1 MTTYRR
7 FIHIVLTGCTVV
19 AVALFLL
26 VALSRLSYPFA
37 IEWLEG
43 NTFLHVMR
51 VLQGQPLY
59 VAPNYDFIT
68 LIYTP
73 LYYYISAP
81 IAAVTG
87 NIMMAMRLVS
97 LLATLAAFAALYAIA
112 RAYGSSSIA
121 SLLAVGLF
129 AAAYPVTGFWF
140 DTAKSDMLSVA
151 LLLVAIALVVS
162 LPQERLSIVV
172 LSSVFLCLAFAAK
185 QQAIFFTPFLVL
197 HLLLQRWY
205 RMATIFTVSVALL
218 FISFVCISN
227 WLSEGWFWFYIFV
240 MPSAAPLLIDTIDDV
255 LGQLLA
261 SYWPLAIIL
270 GLALIQWMRS
280 QSWQLSSRQLSFVSL
295 VVLLIGVSLWSV
307 IKLYAYLNHLIFA
320 AAGLALLGAK
330 VSDYMLLRNAPVLW
344 GQRLIHAGTIVLLI
358 TQFAELG
365 YDPRSQIPVPEW
377 VAEGY
382 ALVEEL
388 RTAPEPIFVPIAPY
402 LLAMADRQTHF
413 HGSSLGD
420 LNVMIQQRPET
431 KDVYQPYIG
440 QINDAIR
447 SARTAVLPNARWF
460 DATFSAERG
469 YVCEP
474 LNDGR
479 PLLPPLVGVD
489 LHLTRMCLKK

>member
-7 FIHIVLTGCTVV
+7 FIHIILTGCTGI

-26 VALSRLSYPFA
+26 VALSRFSYPFA

-59 VAPNYDFIT
+59 VAPSYDFIT

-112 RAYGSSSIA
+112 RAYGASSIA

-162 LPQERLSIVV
+162 LPQARLSVVV

-185 QQAIFFTPFLVL
+185 QQAILFTPFLVL

-205 RMATIFTVSVALL
+205 RMAAIFTVSFALL
-218 FISFVCISN
+218 FISFVGISN

-240 MPSAAPLLIDTIDDV
+240 MPSAAPLLTDTIDDV
-255 LGQLLA
+255 LGQLLRD
-261 SYWPLAIIL
+261 YWPLAMML
-270 GLALIQWMRS
+270 GLALVWRMRS
-280 QSWQLSSRQLSFVSL
+280 ESRQLSSRQLSFVSL
-295 VVLLIGVSLWSV
+295 VVLLVGVSLWSV

-330 VSDYMLLRNAPVLW
+330 VSDYILLRNAPVSW

-358 TQFAELG
+358 TQFAGLG
-365 YDPRSQIPVPEW
+365 YDPRSQMPAPAW

-402 LLAMADRQTHF
+402 LLAMADRNTHF

-431 KDVYQPYIG
+431 KAIYQPYID
-440 QINDAIR
+440 QINAAIR

-460 DATFSAERG
+460 DATFRAERG

-489 LHLTRMCLKK
+489 LHLTRMCLKE